1 MTDLPASVRWQLWI
15 VAFGFFMQSL
25 DTTIVNTALPSMAKS
40 LGESPLHMHMIIVSY
55 VLTVAVMLPASGWLA
70 DRVGVR
76 NIFFTAIVLFT
87 AGSLFCAQAST
98 LDQLVMARVLQ
109 GVGGAIATLCLM
121 PNYTMQTRRFDLSGF
136 LLLAAG
142 MATLTLALDGQKG
155 LGISPAWLAGLV
167 AVGLCALLLYLWHA
181 RGNAR
186 ALFSLNLF
194 RNRTFSLGLGGSFAG
209 RIGSGMLPFM
219 TPVFLQIGLGFSPF
233 HAGLMMIPMVLG
245 SMGMKRIVVQVVNR
259 FGYRRVLVAST
270 LGLAAVSLLFMFS
283 ALAGWYYALPLV
295 LFLQGMIN
303 ASRFSSM
310 NTLTLKDLP
319 DDLASSGNSLLSMV
333 MQLSMSIGVT
343 IAGLLLGLYG
353 QQHMSLD
360 AASTHQVFLYTYLS
374 MAAIIALPALIFS
387 RVPDDVGSNTV
398 LRRRNR
404 SGS

>member
-1 MTDLPASVRWQLWI
+1 
-15 VAFGFFMQSL
+15 
-25 DTTIVNTALPSMAKS
+25 
-40 LGESPLHMHMIIVSY
+40 
-55 VLTVAVMLPASGWLA
+55 
-70 DRVGVR
+70 
-76 NIFFTAIVLFT
+76 
-87 AGSLFCAQAST
+87 
-98 LDQLVMARVLQ
+98 
-109 GVGGAIATLCLM
+109 M
-121 PNYTMQTRRFDLSGF
+121 PNDTMQTRRFDLSGF

-142 MATLTLALDGQKG
+142 MATLTTALDGQKG
-155 LGISPAWLAGLV
+155 LGISPARLAGLV

-245 SMGMKRIVVQVVNR
+245 SMGMKRIVVRGQPLWLPS
-259 FGYRRVLVAST
+259 VLVAST
-270 LGLAAVSLLFMFS
+270 TGPAAVSLLFMFS
-283 ALAGWYYALPLV
+283 APAGWYYALPLV

-343 IAGLLLGLYG
+343 IAAGLLLGLYG

-360 AASTHQVFLYTYLS
+360 AASTHRVFLYTYLS